1 MKTPKR
7 KYSFPIDSFNY
18 PGMRNA
24 FEGEDVPSAH
34 ARQCERWKRKNREA
48 QYKRTIAGLT
58 KENYY
63 LKKLLAIR
71 IWEDV
76 LRAERETLVFAQE
89 HLSIDRRPPEIKQE
103 DGKYLYV
110 IKRPIV
116 KWDGKPI
123 TP

>member
-7 KYSFPIDSFNY
+7 NGTKGLAKCTICEGVNQP
-18 PGMRNA
+18 A
-24 FEGEDVPSAH
+24 FEH
-34 ARQCERWKRKNREA
+34 ARWKRKNREA

-58 KENYY
+58 KENYH

-76 LRAERETLVFAQE
+76 LRAEKATLVFAQE
-89 HLSIDRRPPEIKQE
+89 HLSIDRLPPEIKQE

-123 TP
+123 AP